1 MGGVSDERERKI
13 AGGESKGRERVAV
26 VEKMRKR
33 NFVVFACVCEKNL
46 VPLHAFRVCACKRN
60 DSMRMRNAAKA
71 IQKRTKAVQR
81 TQNITNMI
89 DYIKGELTFLTPT
102 YAVIEAAG
110 VGYQINIAL
119 TSYSAL
125 SAYPQPLQKGK
136 GGLEQEETRGAI
148 CKLFVTEIIREDTHD
163 LFGFFTT
170 GERELFVMLMTVS
183 GIGAN
188 TARMIMSAYTAAE
201 IRQIIATGNAR
212 ALSQVK
218 GLGPKT
224 AQRVIVDL
232 KDKVL
237 KIDLGSDV
245 QGQLGD
251 EAMAVDNEVKQE
263 AVSALTM
270 LGFAAAASGKVVDKI
285 LKEEPSA
292 SVEKVIKLA
301 LKML

>member
-1 MGGVSDERERKI
+1 
-13 AGGESKGRERVAV
+13 
-26 VEKMRKR
+26 
-33 NFVVFACVCEKNL
+33 
-46 VPLHAFRVCACKRN
+46 
-60 DSMRMRNAAKA
+60 
-71 IQKRTKAVQR
+71 
-81 TQNITNMI
+81 MI

-119 TSYSAL
+119 TSYSSL
-125 SAYPQPLQKGK
+125 VGK
-136 GGLEQEETRGAI
+136 EGQQT
-148 CKLFVTEIIREDTHD
+148 KLLVTEIIREDTHD
-163 LFGFFTT
+163 LFGFFTA

-188 TARMIMSAYTAAE
+188 TARMIMSAYSAVE

-224 AQRVIVDL
+224 AQRIIVDL

-237 KIDLGSDV
+237 KVDLDSQE
-245 QGQLGD
+245 QGAKSEEGLLLPS
-251 EAMAVDNEVKQE
+251 EINNEVKQE

-285 LKEEPSA
+285 LTAQPDA
-292 SVEKVIKLA
+292 SVEMVIKQA